1 MKFLKRKK
9 FMNFYKRKKSKEDDN
24 KDHLKKD
31 NQDDGKQD
39 ENGQHT
45 YLTEDMT
52 SIIEKQTSATQTHN
66 TIPTSLLLLKGLD
79 DLVGVSWSLEQPLT
93 SVGRSF
99 RLNDITISHTNLSK
113 VHLQILKEKEQFYLV
128 DLKSTNKTYLNEQ
141 EIEPYKKYLLKD
153 NDYVRASSVVFKF
166 LAEGNIEGVSSKQ
179 ILNKASTDS
188 LTGVGNRELLKIKG
202 KDYFNSE
209 ILSLIVFDVD
219 DFKAINDGLGHS
231 AGDYVLRMVA
241 KSILEVTRDNDLVI
255 RYGGDEFCILSPEPV
270 NKSHKIAERI
280 RYKIENMN
288 LYFDNQNI
296 HTRISIGV
304 AGKIKSDK
312 SWEDIYHRA
321 DKLSYKEKNQK
332 KLKKI

>member
-1 MKFLKRKK
+1 
-9 FMNFYKRKKSKEDDN
+9 MNFYKRIKSTKDDN
-24 KDHLKKD
+24 KDHSKKD
-31 NQDDGKQD
+31 NQNDDKEV
-39 ENGQHT
+39 ENGQNT
-45 YLTEDMT
+45 CLTTDMT
-52 SIIEKQTSATQTHN
+52 SIMGKTS
-66 TIPTSLLLLKGLD
+66 TIKSANAQIPSSLLLLKGLD

-99 RLNDITISHTNLSK
+99 RLNDIKIAHPNLSK
-113 VHLQILKEKEQFYLV
+113 VHLQILKEKEKFYLV
-128 DLKSTNKTYLNEQ
+128 DLKSTNKTYLNER
-141 EIEPYKKYLLKD
+141 EIESYKKHPLKD
-153 NDYVRASSVVFKF
+153 NDYIRASSVIFKF
-166 LAEGNIEGVSSKQ
+166 LAEGNIEGISSKQ

-188 LTGVGNRELLKIKG
+188 LTGVGNRQLLKMKG
-202 KDYFNSE
+202 KDYFNSD

-219 DFKAINDGLGHS
+219 DFKAINDKLGHS
-231 AGDYVLRMVA
+231 AGDYVLRMAA

-270 NKSHKIAERI
+270 NKAYKIAERI
-280 RYKIENMN
+280 RCKIENMD

-296 HTRISIGV
+296 QTKISIGV
-304 AGKIKSDK
+304 AGKVKSDK